1 MRYFPRKMLRIL
13 ATALS
18 LAASGVVAAQGAG
31 GDSEAGARREL
42 GEPDQ

>member
-1 MRYFPRKMLRIL
+1 MRNCPRKTLQIL
-13 ATALS
+13 ATALC